1 MNSLLSAEL
10 CANRSHRSDDLILNL
25 IDAPVQNNVLP
36 SIGNSRNHTGQI
48 SGSARDVNV
57 LLAIVLLVLR
67 SYICRWQ
74 IFVLENSV
82 ESIFARQ

>member
-1 MNSLLSAEL
+1 M
-10 CANRSHRSDDLILNL
+10 RHRFNGLILNL
-25 IDAPVQNNVLP
+25 IDAPVQNNVLS
-36 SIGNSRNHTGQI
+36 SIDNSRNHTGQI
-48 SGSARDVNV
+48 SASARFLDV
-57 LLAIVLLVLR
+57 LFAIVLLVLR